1 MSNLAF
7 ELDDAAQNEFY
18 DIVDYYKHFDNSLS
32 RDFIQEFEDVV
43 QRLVTFPK
51 AGQPY
56 LQTRA
61 C

>member
-1 MSNLAF
+1 MRPKTS
-7 ELDDAAQNEFY
+7 FY